1 MVAMS
6 LLQPDPATRALIDK
20 VAPHLP
26 TTGRIGVAYSGGVD
40 SATLL
45 AVCHYLLGH
54 ERTLGITAI
63 SASFAARERAMAR
76 DTAALIGAEV
86 IEVETHEDAIEAYQE
101 NTTDRCYFCKNEM
114 FEVIDQSVVDKHNL
128 VAVAYGENADDAKRI
143 DRPGARAATE
153 HGVLRPLAA
162 AGLTKADVR
171 EIARGFGLPVADKPA
186 APCLAS
192 RVPHGLE
199 VNREKLAQIEGLELT
214 LYELGFSDSRV
225 RHHEKIARIELLPE
239 EMARAADPAVAMRIV
254 ESARELGFTYAT
266 VDLKGIQS
274 GAMTL
279 EAMKSLKEQLKD
291 KLEYVGADEDRRD

>member
-1 MVAMS
+1 MS
-6 LLQPDPATRALIDK
+6 LTQPDQATRALIDR

-26 TTGRIGVAYSGGVD
+26 TTGRLGVAYSGGVD

-45 AVCHYLLGH
+45 AICHYLLGH

-86 IEVETHEDAIEAYQE
+86 VEVKTHEDEIEAYQE
-101 NTTDRCYFCKNEM
+101 NDTDRCYFCKNEM
-114 FEVIDQSVVDKHNL
+114 FEVIDQSVVDKHDL
-128 VAVAYGENADDAKRI
+128 VAVAYGENADDAERI

-153 HGVLRPLAA
+153 HGVLRPLAD
-162 AGLTKADVR
+162 AGLTKEDVR
-171 EIARGFGLPVADKPA
+171 AIARWFGLPVAEKPA

-192 RVPHGLE
+192 RVPHGLP

-225 RHHEKIARIELLPE
+225 RHHEKIARIELLPD
-239 EMARAADPAVAMRIV
+239 EMARAAQPEVAARIV

-266 VDLKGIQS
+266 VDLRGIQS

-279 EAMKSLKEQLKD
+279 AALKD
-291 KLEYVGADEDRRD
+291 KLQYVGAQEPEAVSDRT